1 MKLKSIEEEAA
12 DCRQAN
18 KNAKIGD
25 FILHLHHG
33 IVGETLSEPIENR
46 IVYILT
52 QKSEHERAL
61 RLRLMRVV
69 PEKDLKADA
78 KWRKAYAEQEKAYA
92 EWRKADAECEK
103 ADAEQGKADAALSIL
118 AHAHFCTPDCPWDGR
133 TIFS

>member
-52 QKSEHERAL
+52 QKPEYERAL

-78 KWRKAYAEQEKAYA
+78 KWRKACTEWWKVDVGWEKAYI
-92 EWRKADAECEK
+92 EWEK
-103 ADAEQGKADAALSIL
+103 AGAALSTF
-118 AHAHFCTPDCPWDGR
+118 AHAHFCIPDCPWDGR